1 MAESAEQDKTE
12 ISRLLFSAAIEAQD
26 SQQIAQLLG
35 AMHSAEIANLLESV
49 PHHQRDVIGQ
59 AIPKNIEARVLLELG
74 DEARDDFISDKSAAE
89 MATLIASLEDVDD
102 QADLL
107 LPLPNALIV
116 QILHIFD
123 VKKRQELE
131 AVLSYPEDTAGGLM
145 NTDTITVRAD
155 VSLDVVLRYLRML
168 GAMPRHMDRLFV
180 VDRHDRY
187 LGVLSIRTLLTCD
200 TDNAVI
206 DHMRTDVEAI
216 PVDTHESEVA
226 RLFEDK
232 DLISAPVVE
241 NNNTLLGRITVDD
254 IVDVIR
260 DESEHSMMS
269 MAGLSE
275 EEDIFAPVFP
285 SAKRRSVWLG
295 INLMTALLASWTI
308 GLFQHALDKVVAL
321 AILMPIVASMGG
333 IAGSQTL
340 TLVIRGLALG
350 QVGRT
355 NQRWLLSKEAAV
367 ALLNGLLWSV
377 TVAILAMLWF
387 NDPEIGFILGI
398 ALVINLVFAALAG
411 VTIPITL
418 RHFGIDPALAGTVV
432 LTTVTDI
439 IGFIAF
445 LGLATWW
452 LL

>member
-12 ISRLLFSAAIEAQD
+12 ISRLLFSAAIETQD
-26 SQQIAQLLG
+26 SQQIAQLLS
-35 AMHSAEIANLLESV
+35 AMHSAEIADLLESL
-49 PHHQRDVIGQ
+49 PHHQRDAIGQ
-59 AIPKNIEARVLLELG
+59 VIPKDIEARVLLELG
-74 DEARDDFISDKSAAE
+74 DEARDHFISDKSAAE

-116 QILHIFD
+116 QVLHIFD
-123 VKKRQELE
+123 VKKRQKLE
-131 AVLSYPEDTAGGLM
+131 AVLAYPEDTAGGLM

-155 VSLDVVLRYLRML
+155 VTLDVVLRYLRML
-168 GAMPRHMDRLFV
+168 GTMPRHMDRLFV

-187 LGVLSIRTLLTCD
+187 LGVLSIRTLLTRA
-200 TDNAVI
+200 TDNTVI

-308 GLFQHALDKVVAL
+308 GLFQHALDKIVAL

-355 NQRWLLSKEAAV
+355 NQRWLLGKEAAV
-367 ALLNGLLWSV
+367 ALLNGLLWSI

-387 NDPEIGFILGI
+387 NDPEIGLILGI
-398 ALVINLVFAALAG
+398 ALVINLVFGALAG

-418 RHFGIDPALAGTVV
+418 RRFGIDPALAGTVV